1 MQSAGARRFSGNR
14 PDPYRQEEDNKRKR
28 PQNRPTRFLGEASGS
43 ALMEIDE
50 FSGVNS
56 NSDTQI
62 IYSGNHSAGGSA
74 HRSSLEREQS
84 RKEMATI

>member
-1 MQSAGARRFSGNR
+1 
-14 PDPYRQEEDNKRKR
+14 
-28 PQNRPTRFLGEASGS
+28 
-43 ALMEIDE
+43 MEIDE

-62 IYSGNHSAGGSA
+62 IYSGNHSGGGSA
-74 HRSSLEREQS
+74 HRSSLERDLS